1 MSDRLVGVGGGNGDG
16 DGGFI
21 DEGHGDN
28 TGGLSGLHTQPS
40 PSNHLERDAV
50 ETAACY
56 TAGRF
61 GDLPFA
67 PQWGLTD
74 SSLMDNSHNC
84 RDMLANLFMPADNE
98 FLNDDVSDQSA
109 IKRSWRLLCQST
121 QQQANVL
128 LRFEALSEEH
138 ANLAYAHESC
148 KEMKIHHREYYD
160 GALNLEKGLNERV
173 EEFEGEKKGLE
184 ELRVDREKYVVECGN
199 GEMVRRRIINEYL
212 PTFFHRLHQSAK
224 YKRSLGEV
232 FSLAI
237 GKGFIDGVSIGR
249 KDEDIRAILEATP
262 NLTLLL

>member
-1 MSDRLVGVGGGNGDG
+1 MSDRLVGVGGGNDDG
-16 DGGFI
+16 DGGFVN
-21 DEGHGDN
+21 EGHGDN
-28 TGGLSGLHTQPS
+28 TGGLSGLRTQPS
-40 PSNHLERDAV
+40 PSNHSERDAV
-50 ETAACY
+50 ETAASY

-67 PQWGLTD
+67 PQCLLSNDLGGYCVSLP
-74 SSLMDNSHNC
+74 SSKQMSY
-84 RDMLANLFMPADNE
+84 
-98 FLNDDVSDQSA
+98 FLSKD
-109 IKRSWRLLCQST
+109 
-121 QQQANVL
+121 
-128 LRFEALSEEH
+128 
-138 ANLAYAHESC
+138 
-148 KEMKIHHREYYD
+148 YD

-184 ELRVDREKYVVECGN
+184 ELRVDREKYLVECGN